1 MSEVEYYIWHPIHGQ
16 MDTSTK
22 WGKIYA
28 LLSRAP
34 HFYNKLY
41 IIPTNMVGKGKYRT
55 LKQIQD
61 NIKKLEIIHN
71 KLMKNR

>member
-1 MSEVEYYIWHPIHGQ
+1 MVSKIKYCIWHPIHGQ

-22 WGKIYA
+22 WSKLYD

-34 HFYNKLY
+34 HFYNRFS
-41 IIPTNMVGKGKYRT
+41 IIPVSEVGKGKYRT

-61 NIKKLEIIHN
+61 NIKRLEIIHN
-71 KLMKNR
+71 K